1 MIETFTPEP
10 RSVVVKRRLTTIPRS
25 ILFLVG
31 LIALAPLLIPAALVV
46 DGLRR
51 LTTGKP
57 AMTIRLLAFG
67 FVFFAIEIVGLVKLF
82 MSWLAAGFG
91 RRADRLRADAWVI
104 QVWWAQTLLSAVK
117 RIFDIEFSV
126 TGQETAAPGPIL
138 AMFRHASIVDNLL
151 PAVLLT
157 GDLGIKLRWIVKREL
172 LTLPSLDVAGKR
184 LPNYFVD
191 RASDDPRGEL
201 RRIRE
206 LGHSLGPD
214 EGVLIYPEGTR
225 FTEQRRRAALDRM
238 RDGGDRMLERAERLR
253 HVMPPR
259 PGGTLAL
266 LDNGADVV
274 VGAHHGLEGFAKL
287 GDLWSGGLVG
297 RTINVRLTRIDAAT
311 IPTGRRERA
320 DWLYDV
326 WAEIDDW
333 IDYRTTA

>member
-1 MIETFTPEP
+1 MTASFTPEP
-10 RSVVVKRRLTTIPRS
+10 RSRVIKRRVLTIPRS
-25 ILFLVG
+25 VLLLVG
-31 LIALAPLLIPAALVV
+31 LVVLAPLLIPTAFIV

-51 LTTGKP
+51 VTTGKP

-67 FVFFAIEIVGLVKLF
+67 FVFFAVEVIGLVKLF
-82 MSWLAAGFG
+82 ASWLRAGLG
-91 RRADRLRADAWVI
+91 RKTIRLRADAWSI
-104 QVWWAQTLLSAVK
+104 QVWWAEGLLSAAK
-117 RIFDIEFSV
+117 RIFALDFIV

-191 RASDDPRGEL
+191 RTSDDPRGEL
-201 RRIRE
+201 RRIKE
-206 LGHSLGPD
+206 LGANLGPD

-225 FTEQRRRAALDRM
+225 FTPQRRKAMLERM
-238 RDGGDRMLERAERLR
+238 RATNDRMLARAEGLR

-274 VGAHHGLEGFAKL
+274 VGTHYGLEGFAKL
-287 GDLWSGGLVG
+287 RDLWSGGLVG
-297 RTINVRLTRIDAAT
+297 RTIDVRLTRIAAT
-311 IPTGRRERA
+311 AVPEGRRERA

-333 IDYRTTA
+333 IEYRIST